1 MYQVERQ
8 RMTSERNGELVA
20 ATLVNVEDTVLV
32 LTNNGR
38 MIRTTVESIRQS
50 GRATQGVK
58 LMETLDE
65 TVVSVTRVANEDSE
79 DVSTDAES
87 HGASALAAETTADSG
102 EFPVPASDENGEN
115 K

>member
-1 MYQVERQ
+1 M
-8 RMTSERNGELVA
+8 
-20 ATLVNVEDTVLV
+20 LV